1 MLTLNH
7 TFTSKRCFPTDL
19 CYVIKYGSYFKVL
32 MYTLSPCTVLR
43 IFLFEISDSGII
55 LGGLI
60 EVGIFGGIKNN
71 LKIRSVLVYSAA
83 TILRKHYNQTSVC
96 FLEMFK
102 AWKNSAWGF
111 WGLIFGPEI
120 FGGFVGSP
128 RDFGG
133 GLWFLHPFD
142 HPRHLK
148 TGFGF
153 PPPPPSP
160 GNTT

>member
-1 MLTLNH
+1 MWSNMAGISKCWCTL
-7 TFTSKRCFPTDL
+7 FPHEP
-19 CYVIKYGSYFKVL
+19 YYRF
-32 MYTLSPCTVLR
+32 
-43 IFLFEISDSGII
+43 FLFEISDSGII

-96 FLEMFK
+96 FLEIFK

-153 PPPPPSP
+153 PLPVSWEY
-160 GNTT
+160 NVISWHRNF

>member
-1 MLTLNH
+1 MLTLNL
-7 TFTSKRCFPTDL
+7 TFTSKRCFPTHL
-19 CYVIKYGSYFKVL
+19 CYVIKYGRYFKVL
-32 MYTLSPCTVLR
+32 MYTLSPWTVLQ

-71 LKIRSVLVYSAA
+71 LKIRSVLVYSVA

-96 FLEMFK
+96 FLEIFK

-128 RDFGG
+128 RDFWGG
-133 GLWFLHPFD
+133 FD
-142 HPRHLK
+142 FCTHSVIPVTWK
-148 TGFGF
+148 
-153 PPPPPSP
+153 PDSDSPSPSP